1 MLSGPLFQSP
11 FIISHRNLRDKKLN
25 LIDENVHV
33 QLISK
38 KRNFARFINPCTSG
52 CDYTTKLSSPAH
64 LLALSMGCPFSGLL
78 MHPQKWEPGRGCKNL
93 PRGFSRYTR
102 AVGKATDQVLPPDS
116 DVCCPDSQS
125 LTLSSPPE
133 SCWAPWI
140 TRYDQMSRSE
150 DHIENNDKI
159 LADHLDICVRA
170 PKPGFTWLHCSRT
183 SRSAGTNP
191 QWVKLPRSSTSP
203 RGLQPVLPAR
213 EKRSPEHYL
222 TFFMFLPCKRKEATP
237 PAPLLLCAVPPNQR
251 TRWQQFGFN
260 TFNP

>member
-11 FIISHRNLRDKKLN
+11 FIISHRSLRDKKLN

-38 KRNFARFINPCTSG
+38 KRNFARFTNPCTSG

-116 DVCCPDSQS
+116 DVCCPDRVSPWLWALPQRAAE
-125 LTLSSPPE
+125 LPELRAMTKWANLRITLK
-133 SCWAPWI
+133 I
-140 TRYDQMSRSE
+140 TTR
-150 DHIENNDKI
+150 
-159 LADHLDICVRA
+159 
-170 PKPGFTWLHCSRT
+170 
-183 SRSAGTNP
+183 
-191 QWVKLPRSSTSP
+191 
-203 RGLQPVLPAR
+203 
-213 EKRSPEHYL
+213 
-222 TFFMFLPCKRKEATP
+222 
-237 PAPLLLCAVPPNQR
+237 PLLTTWTSV
-251 TRWQQFGFN
+251 
-260 TFNP
+260 